1 MSDRIIRFRGKRL
14 DNGEWVYGDLLQP
27 LVDVEVV
34 GAAIFVNGR
43 TVNGRFDVD
52 PATVG
57 QDTDFVDKNKEEI
70 YEGDIIKGACG
81 AVGEVVFG
89 EYGWSVD
96 YGGDD
101 VWSLRGELETG
112 MEIIGNIHDNPD
124 LLDFSGEEE
133 EEDEEE

>member
-1 MSDRIIRFRGKRL
+1 MNRQIRFRGKRL

-70 YEGDIIKGACG
+70 YEGDIIKGACD
-81 AVGEVVFG
+81 AVGGVIFG

-96 YGGDD
+96 YGGGD